1 MIITFYYYTATHSF
15 NSCKIHPRLLSFSF
29 FIVKK
34 FNLDVLFY
42 MEIVKVLSNCL
53 VGGEKEIINAI
64 QSEINWYVFAVQIDS
79 LGIVVYIQFE
89 S

>member
-1 MIITFYYYTATHSF
+1 
-15 NSCKIHPRLLSFSF
+15 
-29 FIVKK
+29 
-34 FNLDVLFY
+34 